1 MNKFL
6 LFILFFSFQF
16 CFSQQAE
23 KEFWSKMEY
32 GFKLNKK
39 SSLSLESGARYSLNP
54 YIFTKQFLDF
64 SSSFKINKIL
74 SLDNGIRVTKIPN
87 QKNLGRRLYFSLY
100 IKPDLKKIKI
110 SLRSRIFSE
119 KNVVSYHRQYFRN
132 KLAFGYRINKR
143 ISPYIEAE
151 HLMGINNNSENK
163 FRYGLGSQFSF
174 SKSIALKL
182 FYRIQNT
189 NKKIIG
195 VYISKKI

>member
-1 MNKFL
+1 
-6 LFILFFSFQF
+6 
-16 CFSQQAE
+16 
-23 KEFWSKMEY
+23 MEY

-87 QKNLGRRLYFSLY
+87 QKKFRQKALFFTVYKTRFKKNKNILKVQNLLR
-100 IKPDLKKIKI
+100 KKKK
-110 SLRSRIFSE
+110 